1 MYYPKNKNS
10 ADENY
15 GRLEVEKCLAYEKF
29 RENETPEIE
38 RIMDELERH
47 MMKEDERMKESNPF
61 IKENKHGNIENY
73 VGAGNVW
80 IGLIKAMSAV
90 KGVYW
95 TTIRDKYT

>member
-1 MYYPKNKNS
+1 MYYPRNKNS

-47 MMKEDERMKESNPF
+47 MVKEDERMRDSQPF
-61 IKENKHGNIENY
+61 RKENKHGSMENY
-73 VGAGNVW
+73 LQASSVRT
-80 IGLIKAMSAV
+80 GLLLAMSAV